1 VTEEDATT
9 RARRL
14 VSLAEAALG
23 QAEATRRAVEELL
36 AEVGGARPAPVV
48 PLDGALET
56 TLDGALETTLDG
68 ALETAL
74 DGPLETAL
82 DGALETALDSARLVA
97 IEMAVAGR
105 SREEVGLHVRGAY
118 DLADLEAL
126 LDDVFGPRVSSLQS
140 APRPGRAAP

>member
-56 TLDGALETTLDG
+56 TLDGALET
-68 ALETAL
+68 AL
-74 DGPLETAL
+74 DGPLQTAL
-82 DGALETALDSARLVA
+82 ESALETGLDSARLVA